1 MGALVTTSDERFYA
15 ALGEL
20 TRFEDVASLAA
31 YTPAPSSWVV
41 VITDVRGSTKAIE
54 AGRYKDVNALG
65 VASIV
70 AVRNAI
76 PDVEIPFVFGGD
88 GATLLVPSS
97 RLDAIKPALRGLQK
111 TARSAFDLGL
121 RAGLV
126 PVSTL
131 RESGHEVLV
140 ARYRASSDAVF
151 AMFGG
156 SGLSEAERR
165 VKDPELGPTHEVG
178 EGAASADFTGFQC
191 RWQPIPARHGEVI
204 SLLVQARASDR
215 ASAAAIYGEVVRRI
229 EGILEGGGRPV
240 AVESLRLATQT
251 KLFEA
256 EAKLLSGRARGLGFA
271 WRRLQASTVT
281 SIGRVLLAKGW
292 NALGFPG
299 ATYRE
304 SVAANTD
311 YRKFDDTL
319 RMVLDVSATQ
329 RRAIEAY
336 LAAEHEAG
344 RLVYGVHAA
353 DAALMTCIITDLQ
366 ANHVHFVD
374 GANGGYA
381 LAAKQMKAQLKV
393 A

>member
-1 MGALVTTSDERFYA
+1 MGAVVRVEDERFYME
-15 ALGEL
+15 LREL
-20 TRFEDVASLAA
+20 TRFEQVASLDA

-76 PDVEIPFVFGGD
+76 PDVDIPFVFGGD
-88 GATLLVPSS
+88 GATLLVPAS
-97 RLDAIKPALRGLQK
+97 RLDAIRPALRGLQK
-111 TARSAFDLGL
+111 TAQSAFDLGL

-131 RESGHEVLV
+131 RELGHEVMV

-165 VKDPELGPTHEVG
+165 VKDPELGPAHEVG
-178 EGAASADFTGFQC
+178 DGPASADYTGFQC
-191 RWQPIPARHGEVI
+191 RWQPIPAQHGQVI
-204 SLLVQARASDR
+204 SLMVQARASDR
-215 ASAAAIYGEVVRRI
+215 TTAATLYGEVVRRI
-229 EGILEGGGRPV
+229 ESILEGGGRPV
-240 AVESLRLATQT
+240 AIESLRLATQT

-271 WRRLQASTVT
+271 LRRLQASTVT
-281 SIGRVLLAKGW
+281 SIGRLLLAKGW

-319 RMVLDVSATQ
+319 RMVLDVSEVQ

-344 RLVYGVHAA
+344 RIVYGVHAA
-353 DAALMTCIITDLQ
+353 DAALMTCIITDTK

-381 LAAKQMKAQLKV
+381 LAAKQMKSQLRV

>member
-1 MGALVTTSDERFYA
+1 MAGTNDEGFYA
-15 ALGEL
+15 QLGEL
-20 TRFEDVASLAA
+20 TRFEDVATLDA
-31 YTPAPSSWVV
+31 YSPAPSSWVV

-70 AVRNAI
+70 AVRNAL

-88 GATLLVPSS
+88 GATLLVPES
-97 RLDAIKPALRGLQK
+97 RLDVVRPALRGLQA
-111 TARSAFDLGL
+111 TARSAFDLEL

-131 RESGHEVLV
+131 RAAGHEVLV
-140 ARYRASSDAVF
+140 ARYRASVDAVF

-165 VKDPELGPTHEVG
+165 VKDPELGPEHEVG
-178 EGAASADFTGFQC
+178 EGDATADFTGFQC
-191 RWQPIPARHGEVI
+191 RWQPLPATRDQVI
-204 SLLVQARASDR
+204 SLLVQARAGDR
-215 ASAAAIYGEVVRRI
+215 GEAAAIYGEVVRRI
-229 EGILEGGGRPV
+229 ESILEGDGRPV
-240 AVESLRLATQT
+240 AIENLRLATQT

-256 EAKLLSGRARGLGFA
+256 EAKLLSGRARGLGFV

-281 SIGRVLLAKGW
+281 RIGRMLLAKGW

-299 ATYRE
+299 ETYRE
-304 SVAANTD
+304 AVAANTD

-319 RMVLDVSATQ
+319 RMVLDVTDAQ
-329 RRAIEAY
+329 RRTLESY
-336 LAAEHEAG
+336 LDAEHRAG
-344 RLVYGVHAA
+344 RLVYGIHAA
-353 DAALMTCIITDLQ
+353 EAALMTCIITDLQ

-374 GANGGYA
+374 GADGGYA
-381 LAAKQMKAQLKV
+381 LAAKQLKSQLR
-393 A
+393 AA

>member
-1 MGALVTTSDERFYA
+1 MGAVVRVEDERFYME
-15 ALGEL
+15 LREL
-20 TRFEDVASLAA
+20 TRFEQVASLAA

-76 PDVEIPFVFGGD
+76 PDVDIPFVFGGD
-88 GATLLVPSS
+88 GATLLVPAS
-97 RLDAIKPALRGLQK
+97 RLDAIRPALRGLQK
-111 TARSAFDLGL
+111 TAQSAFDLGL

-131 RESGHEVLV
+131 RESGHEVMV

-165 VKDPELGPTHEVG
+165 VKDPELGPAHEVG
-178 EGAASADFTGFQC
+178 DGPASADYTGFQC
-191 RWQPIPARHGEVI
+191 RWQPIPAQHGQVI
-204 SLLVQARASDR
+204 SLMVQARASDR
-215 ASAAAIYGEVVRRI
+215 TTAATLYGEVVRRI
-229 EGILEGGGRPV
+229 ESILEGGGRPV
-240 AVESLRLATQT
+240 AIESLRLATQT

-271 WRRLQASTVT
+271 LRRLQASTVT
-281 SIGRVLLAKGW
+281 SIGRLLLAKGW

-319 RMVLDVSATQ
+319 RMVLDVSEVQ

-344 RLVYGVHAA
+344 RIVYGVHAA
-353 DAALMTCIITDLQ
+353 DAALMTCIITDTK

-381 LAAKQMKAQLKV
+381 LAAKQMKSQLRV